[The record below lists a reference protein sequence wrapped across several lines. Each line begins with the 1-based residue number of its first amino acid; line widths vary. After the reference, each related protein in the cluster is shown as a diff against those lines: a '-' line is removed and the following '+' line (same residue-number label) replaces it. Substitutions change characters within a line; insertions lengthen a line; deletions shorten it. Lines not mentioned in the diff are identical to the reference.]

1 MREGKS
7 DCPHY
12 SELYNVLKHGYC
24 ATLHS
29 GESSLTANR
38 SETLRNTGILSNR
51 NSNRLIVN
59 ANDVAANSRSDA
71 RMSNGNQNVTLKAE
85 NLLVREEA
93 GITRVAAELM
103 RMLRSNFDRNNSLTG
118 QIIE

>member
-1 MREGKS
+1 
-7 DCPHY
+7 
-12 SELYNVLKHGYC
+12 
-24 ATLHS
+24 
-29 GESSLTANR
+29 
-38 SETLRNTGILSNR
+38 
-51 NSNRLIVN
+51 
-59 ANDVAANSRSDA
+59 
-71 RMSNGNQNVTLKAE
+71 MSNGNQNVTLKAE